1 MKQFLKKLIRLP
13 LNRKSRLNMNTV
25 NEMITNAS
33 KKEVTVKKEDVVI
46 RHPGSGEARSKARPI
61 QIDTTRDVW
70 RATVLTLFKHVADM
84 HHTIVTII
92 ADKYELDPNKV
103 IDVITDD
110 PRWTEL
116 QVHPI
121 IHDLIGDDGRLDIPL
136 KVEVQEKEKPK
147 RGRPPKKVAAPAA
160 PVAVVEP
167 PAPAPAP
174 APVVEPPVAAPEP
187 APAPAPVP
195 APAPAPLP
203 APTPAAKPKAVKKK
217 INVSNKEPILME

>member
-92 ADKYELDPNKV
+92 ADKYELDPTKV
-103 IDVITDD
+103 IDFITDD

-147 RGRPPKKVAAPAA
+147 RGRPPKKVAPAA

-167 PAPAPAP
+167 PTP
-174 APVVEPPVAAPEP
+174 APVVEPPAPVA
-187 APAPAPVP
+187 APAPVP
-195 APAPAPLP
+195 APVAAPAPVPVP
-203 APTPAAKPKAVKKK
+203 APVAVPPAKPKAVKKK

>member
-1 MKQFLKKLIRLP
+1 
-13 LNRKSRLNMNTV
+13 MNTV

-147 RGRPPKKVAAPAA
+147 RGRPPKKVAAAA

-174 APVVEPPVAAPEP
+174 VVEPPAAVLEP
-187 APAPAPVP
+187 PAPAPVP
-195 APAPAPLP
+195 APVAA
-203 APTPAAKPKAVKKK
+203 PAAKPKAVKKK
-217 INVSNKEPILME
+217 IKVSNEEPVLME

>member
-1 MKQFLKKLIRLP
+1 
-13 LNRKSRLNMNTV
+13 MNTV

-147 RGRPPKKVAAPAA
+147 RGRPPKKVAAAAA
-160 PVAVVEP
+160 PVPVVEP
-167 PAPAPAP
+167 PTP
-174 APVVEPPVAAPEP
+174 APVVEPPAPVAAPAPVPASAPVPAALVEP
-187 APAPAPVP
+187 PVP
-195 APAPAPLP
+195 APAPA
-203 APTPAAKPKAVKKK
+203 PAAKPKAVKKK

>member
-1 MKQFLKKLIRLP
+1 
-13 LNRKSRLNMNTV
+13 MNTV

-92 ADKYELDPNKV
+92 ADKYELDPN
-103 IDVITDD
+103 
-110 PRWTEL
+110 
-116 QVHPI
+116 

-147 RGRPPKKVAAPAA
+147 RGRPPKKVAPAA

-167 PAPAPAP
+167 PTP
-174 APVVEPPVAAPEP
+174 APVVEPPAPVA
-187 APAPAPVP
+187 APAPVP
-195 APAPAPLP
+195 APVAAPAPVPVP
-203 APTPAAKPKAVKKK
+203 APVAVPPAKPKAVKKK

>member
-1 MKQFLKKLIRLP
+1 
-13 LNRKSRLNMNTV
+13 MNTV

-167 PAPAPAP
+167 PTPAPVAAPAPVPAPVAAPAPVP
-174 APVVEPPVAAPEP
+174 APVVEPPV
-187 APAPAPVP
+187 PAPVA
-195 APAPAPLP
+195 APP
-203 APTPAAKPKAVKKK
+203 AKPKAVKKK

>member
-1 MKQFLKKLIRLP
+1 
-13 LNRKSRLNMNTV
+13 MNTV

-147 RGRPPKKVAAPAA
+147 RGRPPKKVAAAAPPVPLVEPPAA
-160 PVAVVEP
+160 A

-174 APVVEPPVAAPEP
+174 APVPL
-187 APAPAPVP
+187 PAPAPVP
-195 APAPAPLP
+195 VPAA
-203 APTPAAKPKAVKKK
+203 AAKPKAVKKK
-217 INVSNKEPILME
+217 IKVSNEEPVLME